1 MALFTLKDYQLRALD
16 ALEGFFR
23 RLNIVGREAAWAEA
37 MAARHGAA
45 PLPAYDARTMGDT
58 PAVCVRL
65 PTGGGKTTLAAHAV
79 ARVGHAC
86 LGTQAPVALWL
97 VPSTT
102 ILVQTLAALRIP
114 GNPCHEGL
122 AEHFGDRVR
131 VCALDELATVGP
143 HELGASAI
151 VVVATIQS
159 FNVKETRQR
168 NVYSV
173 DEALAPHFQNLAPQ
187 QTARLEK
194 VSAAD
199 LDKQPYLTL
208 QDIGR
213 VKSSLANWLAL
224 HRPLVIVDEA
234 HNNRTQQAFETLNR
248 LAPACLVELTATPVK
263 GSNVVF
269 HVGAQELQRE
279 DMIKLPIVL
288 MEHPTGWQEAVRD
301 AILTRARLER
311 LAEQHEVDYL
321 RPVLLFQAQPKGG
334 GEATV
339 EALLAHLTSADGEK
353 LPRHE
358 IAVATGDQKELD
370 GVQIGS
376 PLCPIRY
383 VVTVEALKE
392 GWDCPFAY
400 VLCSLQNVH
409 SAKDVEQ
416 LLGRVLRMP
425 YARPRKADAL
435 NKAYAHVVSDHTAR
449 VADELTDRLVNNMGF
464 DAYEAVQAIVSAQ
477 MPLPGTTDPA
487 VDDGPLFATAT
498 STPRVPDAIVSLPVM
513 PSQPLPPELV
523 GCIELRPTTAGAS
536 AIVRGEI
543 TEAVEA
549 FLLSGCTAK
558 QQTAVTESIQRERL
572 RQSATLAPSA
582 LGVPFAPLLQ
592 LGLEWD
598 GEWQRLDRRLCAEL
612 GDFDLFAEPVALAAF
627 AVVERGHAFEIGVE
641 GGHVTLTVKEAEQL
655 YLNDVPGQITEH
667 ELVRWLDRECRQV
680 DLAQPVML
688 RWLLA
693 VVLHLQRDRGLSLTA
708 LVRSRYPLAEA
719 LRRDIERRRQNAV
732 VKGFQ
737 QALPGLV
744 ARAAGSARSPETP
757 RNGFTFHPDRYAG
770 RPPFYAGRYRFSKH
784 YYGNDRI
791 HDLRERTEI
800 GKQLGEEFLCARAID
815 MERRVRHW
823 VRNVERDERFS
834 FWLPT
839 ATGYFYPDFVAELID
854 GRVMVIEYKGGQLA
868 TNDDSRHKAQIGEHW
883 AAQTGGLFLMA
894 VSAEKDPQGREVAQ
908 QIADRIEVA

>member
-1 MALFTLKDYQLRALD
+1 MATFRLKDYQTRALNALD
-16 ALEGFFR
+16 AFFR
-23 RLNIVGREAAWAEA
+23 RTHTVGREAAWAEA
-37 MAARHGAA
+37 MAKQGLRDV
-45 PLPAYDARTMGDT
+45 AYDARTMGDT

-79 ARVGHAC
+79 ARVGRAC
-86 LGTQAPVALWL
+86 TGTDAPVALWL
-97 VPSTT
+97 VPSSA
-102 ILVQTLAALRIP
+102 ILVQTLAALRVP

-143 HELGASAI
+143 HEVGTSAVI
-151 VVVATIQS
+151 VVATIQS
-159 FNVKETRQR
+159 FNVKDTSQR
-168 NVYSV
+168 TVYSF
-173 DEALAPHFQNLAPQ
+173 DESLAPHFQHLAPH
-187 QTARLEK
+187 QTAHLDT

-199 LDKQPYLTL
+199 LARQPYLTPA
-208 QDIGR
+208 DVGR

-224 HRPLVIVDEA
+224 HRPIVIVDEA
-234 HNNRTQQAFETLNR
+234 HNNRTHQAFETLRR
-248 LAPACLVELTATPVK
+248 LAPACLVEMTATPPK

-288 MEHPTGWQEAVRD
+288 MEHPRSWQDAVRD
-301 AILTRARLER
+301 AILTRARLEL
-311 LAEQHEVDYL
+311 LANREADYV

-334 GEATV
+334 EATV
-339 EALLAHLTSADGEK
+339 DALLGHLTSPDGEK
-353 LPRHE
+353 LPRE
-358 IAVATGDQKELD
+358 QIAVATGDQKELD
-370 GVQIGS
+370 GVVLAS
-376 PLCPIRY
+376 PLCPVRF

-400 VLCSLQNVH
+400 VLCSLQNAH

-425 YARPRKADAL
+425 YARPRQHPEL
-435 NKAYAHVVSDHTAR
+435 NRAYAHVVSDKTAR

-464 DAYEAVQAIVSAQ
+464 EAYEAVQAIVSPQ
-477 MPLPGTTDPA
+477 IPLPGTADT
-487 VDDGPLFATAT
+487 VDDGPLFAAAP
-498 STPRVPDAIVSLPVM
+498 PRVPDAIVSLPVM

-523 GCIELRPTTAGAS
+523 GSIELRPTTAGAS

-549 FLLSGCTAK
+549 FLLNGCTAK
-558 QQTAVTESIQRERL
+558 QQTAVAESIQRERL

-582 LGVPFAPLLQ
+582 RGVPFAPLPQ
-592 LGLEWD
+592 LGLEWE

-612 GDFDLFAEPVALAAF
+612 GAFDLFAEPVALAAF
-627 AVVERGHAFEIGVE
+627 AVVERGNLFEIGVE
-641 GGHVTLTVKEAEQL
+641 DGRVRLDVKEAEQL
-655 YLNDVPGQITEH
+655 YLNDIPSQITEA

-680 DLAQPVML
+680 EIAQPVML

-693 VVLHLQRDRGLSLTA
+693 VVQHLQRDRGLTLTA

-719 LRRDIERRRQNAV
+719 LRRDIERRRENAV
-732 VKGFQ
+732 VLGFQ
-737 QALPGLV
+737 QALPGLAAPPV
-744 ARAAGSARSPETP
+744 AHDSFRHTFS
-757 RNGFTFHPDRYAG
+757 FHPDRYAG
-770 RPPFYAGRYRFSKH
+770 RPPFYAGRYRFGKH

-815 MERRVRHW
+815 MEPRVRHW

-839 ATGYFYPDFVAELID
+839 ATGYFYPDFVAELTD
-854 GRVMVIEYKGGQLA
+854 GRVLVVEYKGSQLV
-868 TNDDSRHKAQIGEHW
+868 TNDDTRRKAQIGHQWE
-883 AAQTGGLFLMA
+883 ATSGGRSLFLMA
-894 VSAEKDPQGREVAQ
+894 TAPGDDAHSREVAR
-908 QIADRIEVA
+908 QIADKIDGR

>member
-1 MALFTLKDYQLRALD
+1 MATFRLKDYQTRALD
-16 ALEGFFR
+16 ALDAFFR
-23 RLNIVGREAAWAEA
+23 RTHTVGREAAWAEA
-37 MAARHGAA
+37 MAQQGLS
-45 PLPAYDARTMGDT
+45 PTAYDPRTMGDT

-79 ARVGHAC
+79 ARVGRAC
-86 LGTQAPVALWL
+86 TGTEAPVALWL
-97 VPSTT
+97 VPSSA
-102 ILVQTLAALRIP
+102 ILVQTLAALRVP

-143 HELGASAI
+143 HEVGTSAVI
-151 VVVATIQS
+151 VVATIQS
-159 FNVKETRQR
+159 FNVKDTSQR
-168 NVYSV
+168 NVYSF
-173 DEALAPHFQNLAPQ
+173 DESLAPHFQHLAPH
-187 QTARLEK
+187 QTAHLDT

-199 LDKQPYLTL
+199 LARQPYLTPA
-208 QDIGR
+208 DVGR

-224 HRPLVIVDEA
+224 HRPIVIVDEA
-234 HNNRTQQAFETLNR
+234 HNNRTHQAFETLRR
-248 LAPACLVELTATPVK
+248 LAPACLVEMTATPPK

-288 MEHPTGWQEAVRD
+288 MEHPRSWQDAVRD
-301 AILTRARLER
+301 AILTRARLEL
-311 LAEQHEVDYL
+311 LANREADYV
-321 RPVLLFQAQPKGG
+321 RPVLLFQAQPKG

-339 EALLAHLTSADGEK
+339 EALLAHLTSPDGEK
-353 LPRHE
+353 LPRE
-358 IAVATGDQKELD
+358 QIAVATGDQKELD
-370 GVQIGS
+370 GVVLAS
-376 PLCPIRY
+376 PLCPVRF

-400 VLCSLQNVH
+400 VLCSLQNAH

-425 YARPRKADAL
+425 YARPRQHPEL
-435 NKAYAHVVSDHTAR
+435 NRAYAHVVSDKTAR

-464 DAYEAVQAIVSAQ
+464 EAYEAVQAIVSPQ
-477 MPLPGTTDPA
+477 IPLPGTTDT
-487 VDDGPLFATAT
+487 VDDGPLFAAAP
-498 STPRVPDAIVSLPVM
+498 PRVPDAIVSLPVM

-572 RQSATLAPSA
+572 RQSAMLSPAA
-582 LGVPFAPLLQ
+582 RGVPFAPLPQ
-592 LGLEWD
+592 LGLEWE

-612 GDFDLFAEPVALAAF
+612 GAFDLFAEPVALAAF
-627 AVVERGHAFEIGVE
+627 AVVERGNLFEIGVE
-641 GGHVTLTVKEAEQL
+641 DGRVRLDVKETEQL
-655 YLNDVPGQITEH
+655 YLNDIPSQTTEP

-680 DLAQPVML
+680 EIAQPVML

-693 VVLHLQRDRGLSLTA
+693 VVQHLQRDRGFTLTA

-719 LRRDIERRRQNAV
+719 LRRDIERRRENAV
-732 VKGFQ
+732 LRGFQ
-737 QALPGLV
+737 QALPGLSAQPV
-744 ARAAGSARSPETP
+744 AQDIFRHSFS
-757 RNGFTFHPDRYAG
+757 FHPDRYAG
-770 RPPFYAGRYRFSKH
+770 RPPFYAGRHRFKNH

-791 HDLRERTEI
+791 HGLLERTAI
-800 GKQLGEEFLCARAID
+800 GKHLGEEFLCARAID
-815 MERRVRHW
+815 MEPRVLHW

-834 FWLPT
+834 FWLPV
-839 ATGYFYPDFVAELID
+839 ATGYFYPDFVAELKD
-854 GRVMVIEYKGGQLA
+854 GRVLVVEYKGGQLA
-868 TNDDSRHKAQIGEHW
+868 TNDDTRRKAQIGHQWE
-883 AAQTGGLFLMA
+883 ATSGGRGLFLMA
-894 VSAEKDPQGREVAQ
+894 TASDNDPHGREVAR
-908 QIADRIEVA
+908 QIADKIDGR